1 MWDKSDR
8 HGEYTLNGKRFLLVP
23 AGYPERLISY
33 PVMNSVINWFPHE
46 EEIKSWYDNVY
57 TDSNMVYSTLAID
70 LSITVDYDFLK
81 KYIIVEDGSGNSFA
95 YYNNRLYY
103 LNSTS
108 DKNVYYMIYYNIDSI
123 AKSDVIN
130 SRMVVTLNDDGNTI
144 EISEINKDGSGK
156 SNISTVKVG

>member
-1 MWDKSDR
+1 M
-8 HGEYTLNGKRFLLVP
+8 P
-23 AGYPERLISY
+23 AGYTERLISY

-46 EEIKSWYDNVY
+46 EEIKSWYDNIY
-57 TDSNMVYSTLAID
+57 TDSNMIYSTLAID

-81 KYIIVEDGSGNSFA
+81 KYIIVEDGSGNSFS

-108 DKNVYYMIYYNIDSI
+108 DKNVYYMVYYNIDSI
-123 AKSDVIN
+123 AKSEVVN
-130 SRMVVTLNDDGNTI
+130 SCMVVTLNYDGNTI

-156 SNISTVKVG
+156 SNISTIKVG

>member
-1 MWDKSDR
+1 M
-8 HGEYTLNGKRFLLVP
+8 P

-46 EEIKSWYDNVY
+46 EEIKSWYDNIY
-57 TDSNMVYSTLAID
+57 TDSNMIYSTLAID

-81 KYIIVEDGSGNSFA
+81 KYIIVEDGSGNSFS

-108 DKNVYYMIYYNIDSI
+108 DKNVYYMVYYNIDSI
-123 AKSDVIN
+123 AKSEVVN
-130 SRMVVTLNDDGNTI
+130 SCMVVTLNYDGNTI

-156 SNISTVKVG
+156 SNISTIKVG

>member
-1 MWDKSDR
+1 M
-8 HGEYTLNGKRFLLVP
+8 
-23 AGYPERLISY
+23 
-33 PVMNSVINWFPHE
+33 NWFPHE

-130 SRMVVTLNDDGNTI
+130 SCMVVTLNDDGNTI